1 MIVRSAS
8 ANKDIRTRLLKAIGR
23 LADMNIS
30 SESRRIAVD
39 ELTAALQGKS
49 LSKETFDQFDIE
61 TEIVKEA
68 NKPELLIVTV
78 PSEFL
83 PNSLVG
89 QDEPVKVEFTI
100 SKVLDTDFRGR

>member
-8 ANKDIRTRLLKAIGR
+8 TNKDIRTRLLKAIGR

-39 ELTAALQGKS
+39 ELTADLQGKS
-49 LSKETFDQFDIE
+49 LSKETFDPFDIE

-68 NKPELLIVTV
+68 NKSYPITPFNPIIFSGIDRL
-78 PSEFL
+78 
-83 PNSLVG
+83 
-89 QDEPVKVEFTI
+89 
-100 SKVLDTDFRGR
+100 